1 MLSILK
7 SNLMDD
13 IQLLKVGDVKSSL
26 LNQLKEDGFSKEL
39 ESLRMSPS
47 ADAENN
53 VAEEWLDWNRKCK
66 DVQSVEAAVPS
77 AIMSGAVLVDVKVGT
92 GRRRQPDDAIYNRS
106 EDVRR
111 RVARGNCV
119 LRLSGQRPL
128 FLIHA
133 LKKFTGGMGDED
145 DDSAGRD
152 DSTWCRYFLRS
163 VEDATRVV
171 LTQKANGEAAHL
183 SARYVDGAFLVCVGS
198 KNVHM
203 VLRRESDI
211 ALYDGQRY
219 RVAQVVAKAVWRQL
233 AALDDRQREL
243 LLSFLHHTR
252 FTAVMELLQPDH
264 QHVEDLS
271 YLKEAELRFIC
282 WAPTFSEEFESFCGC
297 SPELGF
303 QLAKTLGLKTVDHS
317 VVKGDVMDKLP
328 QLMQEIREGYGY
340 EGKVLYFV
348 DDEGNVIGLL
358 KKKTAWYI
366 LLRALREQL
375 CAGLQKLKFT
385 DVKEKVE
392 KRFLAI
398 QTWLGFDD
406 QFRIDWLS
414 LGVDFAKWLK
424 ENPATDYSTLRTMM
438 PPLWTQFLRSTDRTD
453 KLKPNI
459 SS

>member
-1 MLSILK
+1 MR
-7 SNLMDD
+7 
-13 IQLLKVGDVKSSL
+13 VGDVKSTL
-26 LNQLKEDGFSKEL
+26 LNQLKDRVSKEF
-39 ESLRMSPS
+39 ESLRISPC
-47 ADAENN
+47 ADKENN
-53 VAEEWLDWNRKCK
+53 VVQEWLAWSRSCP
-66 DVQSVEAAVPS
+66 DVQSVEAAVPP
-77 AIMSGAVLVDVKVGT
+77 AIMPGAVLVDVKVGT

-119 LRLSGQRPL
+119 LRLSGQRDL

-145 DDSAGRD
+145 DDAAGGD
-152 DSTWCRYFLRS
+152 DSMWRRYFLRS

-219 RVAQVVAKAVWRQL
+219 RVAQVVATAVWRQL
-233 AALDDRQREL
+233 AALEDRQREL

-271 YLKEAELRFIC
+271 HLKEAELRFIC
-282 WAPTFSEEFESFCGC
+282 WSPTFSLEFESFCGC

-303 QLAKTLGLKTVDHS
+303 QLAKTLGLKTVDRY
-317 VVKGDVMDKLP
+317 VVNGDVVNKLP
-328 QLMQEIREGYGY
+328 QLMKEIREGYGH
-340 EGKVLYFV
+340 EGNVMYFV
-348 DDEGNVIGLL
+348 DDAGNVIGLL

-375 CAGLQKLKFT
+375 CAGLQKLEFT
-385 DVKEKVE
+385 NVKDKVE
-392 KRFLAI
+392 KRFSAI
-398 QTWLGFDD
+398 QAWLGFDD
-406 QFRIDWLS
+406 QFRTDWLS

-424 ENPATDYSTLRTMM
+424 ENPATDYGTLRTMM
-438 PPLWTQFLRSTDRTD
+438 PPLWTQFLRSTGRSD
-453 KLKPNI
+453 KLEPKI
-459 SS
+459 TS